1 MLPPKQII
9 EIVAEE
15 YDISV
20 EDLLNGPHTK
30 LRSRAHGMIA
40 YILVN
45 HYKMT
50 FNRIAELLNRK
61 SLSDLYPKVSKAIQS
76 NATEKMYYQAIMERI
91 KDEEETTA

>member
-30 LRSRAHGMIA
+30 LRSRAHGMIT

-45 HYKMT
+45 ENKMT

-61 SLSDLYPKVSKAIQS
+61 SLSDLYPKTCKAI
-76 NATEKMYYQAIMERI
+76 ATDVTERMYYDTVMNEI
-91 KDEEETTA
+91 KEQDGLAS